1 MTSITFNSRKFTTA
15 GAFQVTTAVTGKK
28 MCTQTS
34 QLDLTQQIE
43 QSSVSSNNRYGNETS
58 GNGIQAASS
67 RCNNE
72 LKSHEDVINKKFN
85 HGLQSAENINRNE
98 NMDRVSFSRS
108 PKIGATNI
116 KNTYMYTYENEN
128 KINSDVVYDADLG
141 AAEESAAEEVGIFL
155 FCF

>member
-34 QLDLTQQIE
+34 QLDLTQQIG

-58 GNGIQAASS
+58 GNGIQASS
-67 RCNNE
+67 RCKNE
-72 LKSHEDVINKKFN
+72 LKSHEDAINKKFN

-98 NMDRVSFSRS
+98 NMDRISFSRS
-108 PKIGATNI
+108 SKIGATNI
-116 KNTYMYTYENEN
+116 NNTYAYENEN

-141 AAEESAAEEVGIFL
+141 AAKESAAEEVGIFL

>member
-1 MTSITFNSRKFTTA
+1 MTSITFNSRKSTTA

-43 QSSVSSNNRYGNETS
+43 QSSVSNNRNGNETS

-67 RCNNE
+67 RCKNE
-72 LKSHEDVINKKFN
+72 LKSHEDAINKKFN
-85 HGLQSAENINRNE
+85 QGLQIAENINRNE
-98 NMDRVSFSRS
+98 NVDRISFSRS
-108 PKIGATNI
+108 SKIGATNI
-116 KNTYMYTYENEN
+116 KNTYAYENEN
-128 KINSDVVYDADLG
+128 KIIRDVVYDADLG
-141 AAEESAAEEVGIFL
+141 AAKESAAEEVGIFL